1 MVPVNPTDPDH
12 RSIPAPRAGLRS
24 RIVPPSPPAPVPE
37 PRTSP
42 RPAAPDVS
50 PREDKSRLD
59 RAPRSASTPDPV
71 PVAELQSEPAAT
83 KASAAAVRTASAT
96 ATASATETSAHAS
109 SAANPATATADD
121 KPSDTD
127 VVRSTGSMAI
137 PTLLSRITGFLRNVL
152 IGTSLGS
159 AVASAFNT
167 ANTLPNLIT
176 EIVLG
181 AVLTSLVVPVLVR
194 AEKEDEDRGAEFIR
208 RLFTLS
214 MSILVVVTLVV
225 VIAAPILVRM
235 YLRSDG
241 EVNVIQSTSFA
252 IWLLPQVLFYGMF
265 SLFMAVLNTKG
276 YFRPGAWAPVANNVV
291 SIAVLLG
298 YQFLPGELDP
308 TAPSGI
314 FDPHVLLLGLGT
326 TLGVIVQFLIMIP
339 PLRQA
344 KVNLRPLWGIDAR
357 LKQFAGMGLAII
369 VYVGISQFG
378 YAISTRVASGSD
390 ASAPFIYS
398 QHWLLLQVPYGIIGV
413 TLLTAIMPRLSRY
426 AAEGDDK
433 AVVRDLTLA
442 TKLTFIAL
450 IPIVIF
456 FTFFGLDIAQ
466 TLFAFRDFTT
476 HDADLLG
483 WTLSFSA
490 FTLIPYSLVLL
501 HLRVFYAR
509 EEAWTPTFII
519 AGITV
524 AKVVLSYLAPF
535 VASSQERVVVLLGA
549 ANGFG
554 FVAGALIGVVML
566 RRKLGHLQSRTI
578 LRTTVWAVGAS
589 LAGTA
594 VAWFFS
600 MLAHS
605 VFGGL
610 LESLGKVGAFLH
622 LGIAGI
628 LFLIVT
634 GIALSFSGLP
644 EVHNVGLAMGR
655 IPGMRRFIRPSTDEH
670 IKIAEPTQQ
679 ELSAQMQGIDAF
691 NASPVPPPMSAG
703 VVRGPR
709 LVPGAPVADGRF
721 RLLADHGSVPGA
733 RFWQAKELST
743 GRTVALVFV
752 DTSGSAPL
760 APASPAAAAG
770 AASEVVRRTK
780 KLAALEHPGIA
791 PNIEVRAYRTGC
803 LVVADWVPGRPLR
816 DVADGGGADPRA
828 AAFATANVA
837 DAAAAAHEVKTPL
850 GLDNRSR
857 IRISTEGVAVLAF
870 PAVLSGSTY
879 EDDFSAIASTLS
891 ALVSEES
898 DAKDVLAVRDEA
910 RAATAHLKGETESP
924 EAEQVSMA
932 QLAEHLRDVG
942 LAGQEDEEEPA
953 HESTPGI
960 VLEGEEKIPQPTAQP
975 GFGSKSYRGHTL
987 TLMGMLVLLLVIIV
1001 AAMSAWFA
1009 SLIVGNREESPISVD
1024 SFHNTQ
1030 QEGAVSTQYPTAAQ
1044 LWWPATHQNDD
1055 DGSPDGAQSRV
1066 DLPQVIDGDSATEW
1080 VAPDMRGEGE
1090 DQGFG
1095 ILLTLPHTVNLSS
1108 IYLDAVGDHT
1118 RVTVYSVPR
1127 DVSLGSLKDR
1137 SAVRPLKRAALK
1149 DVPLSVSIP
1158 QATTSQAILLWFSP
1172 SSGSSATD
1180 EQLPPNNL
1188 TVKDITITGST
1199 VPDTAITTSD
1209 NPL

>member
-1 MVPVNPTDPDH
+1 MNPTDPAH
-12 RSIPAPRAGLRS
+12 RSSSAPRAGLRS

-37 PRTSP
+37 PRPASRSASP
-42 RPAAPDVS
+42 EFPPQ
-50 PREDKSRLD
+50 EDKSRLD
-59 RAPRSASTPDPV
+59 RAPGATRTAEAIPV
-71 PVAELQSEPAAT
+71 KELKAQPAAT
-83 KASAAAVRTASAT
+83 ATDTAV
-96 ATASATETSAHAS
+96 
-109 SAANPATATADD
+109 DD

-214 MSILVVVTLVV
+214 MTILVVVTLCV

-235 YLRSDG
+235 YLRADG

-276 YFRPGAWAPVANNVV
+276 YFRPGAWAPVANNIV
-291 SIAVLLG
+291 SIAVLLV

-308 TAPSGI
+308 SAPSGL

-326 TLGVIVQFLIMIP
+326 TLGVVVQFLIMLP
-339 PLRQA
+339 PLRRA
-344 KVNLRPLWGIDAR
+344 RVNLRPLWGIDAR

-426 AAEGDDK
+426 AAEGDDQ

-450 IPIVIF
+450 IPVVIF

-524 AKVVLSYLAPF
+524 AKVVLSYLAPL

-554 FVAGALIGVVML
+554 FVAGALIGVFLL

-578 LRTTVWAVGAS
+578 LHTTAWAVGAS
-589 LAGTA
+589 LAGI
-594 VAWFFS
+594 
-600 MLAHS
+600 LASWIFNVIVSHLL
-605 VFGGL
+605 GGVL
-610 LESLGKVGAFLH
+610 DAMGKVGAFLH
-622 LGIAGI
+622 LGIMGI
-628 LFLIVT
+628 LFLVVT
-634 GIALSFSGLP
+634 GVALSFSGLP
-644 EVHNVGLAMGR
+644 EVQNVGLAMGR
-655 IPGMRRFIRPSTDEH
+655 IPGLRRFVRPNTDEQ
-670 IKIAEPTQQ
+670 IAIAEPTQQ

-733 RFWQAKELST
+733 RFWQAKELAT

-770 AASEVVRRTK
+770 AASEVVRRTR

-791 PNIEVRAYRTGC
+791 PNIEVRAYRSGC

-816 DVADGGGADPRA
+816 DVADSGGADPHA
-828 AAFATANVA
+828 AAFATAEVA
-837 DAAAAAHEVKTPL
+837 DAAAAAHQVKTPL

-870 PAVLSGSTY
+870 PAVLGGATY

-891 ALVSEES
+891 ALVSDES
-898 DAKDVLAVRDEA
+898 EATDVLAVRDEA
-910 RAATAHLKGETESP
+910 RAATAQLKGEVDSSEG
-924 EAEQVSMA
+924 EQVSMA
-932 QLAEHLRDVG
+932 QLAEHLRQVG
-942 LAGQEDEEEPA
+942 LTGQDAEDEPDVEA
-953 HESTPGI
+953 TPGI

-1009 SLIVGNREESPISVD
+1009 SLLVGNRDESPISVD
-1024 SFHNTQ
+1024 SFHSTQ
-1030 QEGAVSTQYPTAAQ
+1030 QEGAVSTQYPTSAR
-1044 LWWPATHQNDD
+1044 LWWPRTHDGEQGSATPTAPDAPD
-1055 DGSPDGAQSRV
+1055 AGSAPADAPEGA
-1066 DLPQVIDGDSATEW
+1066 PIPAIIDGNSATEW
-1080 VAPDMRGEGE
+1080 ESPDMRGEGE
-1090 DQGFG
+1090 EQGFG

-1108 IYLDAVGDHT
+1108 IYLDAVGEQT

-1127 DVSLGSLKDR
+1127 DVALDQLHDR
-1137 SAVRPLKRAALK
+1137 SAARPLKRATLK
-1149 DVPLSVSIP
+1149 DAPLSISVP
-1158 QATTSQAILLWFSP
+1158 QKTSSQAILLWFSP
-1172 SSGSSATD
+1172 TTGTAAAQG
-1180 EQLPPNNL
+1180 EQVPPNHIH
-1188 TVKDITITGST
+1188 VKDVTITGAT
-1199 VPDTAITTSD
+1199 VPDLAATSTD